1 MQYLISIYFDEKTD
15 KLFRGYMERVANKSG
30 NTFMTDHQ
38 VPPHITVSAFDAENE
53 SAVIEAVESCVKE
66 LQGGT
71 LQWVTVGALPSG
83 VLYIAPVLNAY
94 LHRMAEMFYDGIRS
108 LGDVRINKLYQ
119 PFQWMPHTTIAKKMT
134 EEEMMAG
141 FQALQTA
148 FVCREGKA
156 VKIGLATQ
164 QPYREIREWRL

>member
-15 KLFRGYMERVANKSG
+15 KIFRGYMEQVANKSG
-30 NTFMTDHQ
+30 NTFMTENQ

-94 LHRMAEMFYDGIRS
+94 LHRMAEMFYDGVKNLR
-108 LGDVRINKLYQ
+108 DVRINKLYQ
-119 PFQWMPHTTIAKKMT
+119 PFQWMPHTTIAKKLT
-134 EEEMMAG
+134 EEEMLAG
-141 FQALQTA
+141 FLELQTS
-148 FVCREGKA
+148 FICREGKV
-156 VKIGLATQ
+156 VKIGLATK